1 MIYYNCDYM
10 KNKNS
15 WKEAS
20 EYIKEAR
27 KDPEFRKDLKEFIK
41 QAQKGDEEI
50 NKGKYKTLK
59 RRAMNR

>member
-1 MIYYNCDYM
+1 M

-41 QAQKGDEEI
+41 QAEKGDEEI

>member
-1 MIYYNCDYM
+1 MMIYYNCDYM

-27 KDPEFRKDLKEFIK
+27 KDPEFRKDLKEFI
-41 QAQKGDEEI
+41 AVSS
-50 NKGKYKTLK
+50 GKK
-59 RRAMNR
+59 RSK